1 MEGLKKVGILFP
13 FGFLPFKHPV
23 YHIHGLDF
31 LAVDDFRV
39 YLCGAHVGV
48 SHLLAGGIKVSPDG
62 HHHRSESMAGRMV
75 GDFLVNTCLFYPL
88 LEDFVGSRA

>member
-39 YLCGAHVGV
+39 YLRGTHVGV
-48 SHLLAGGIKVSPDG
+48 SHQFAGGIKVSPDG
-62 HHHRSESMAGRMV
+62 HHHRSEGMAACMI
-75 GDFLVNTCLFYPL
+75 GDFLVNTCLFHPL
-88 LEDFVGSRA
+88 FEDFVGSRA